1 MKIFTG
7 RNGVLAV
14 GLFAIFGC
22 AICDDGNSSSTNPP
36 YELAGVRGHWPC
48 VVLPG
53 TTITVYG
60 SKLGVVSLVDF
71 VGGGTTPTNRTP
83 TSFDLVVP
91 AGSASGPITFKDIYG
106 RQVGGTHPITVGPD
120 TVVPEAETND
130 DVNGADATPM
140 GGRTQGSGTL
150 SSVADRDHFRRTCFM
165 TGARYIVTVQPRVVG
180 VVYVNGTGVPLDASG
195 RGEFL
200 ATGDP
205 QLFGLTGGTGTYTMT
220 IGFVN
225 P

>member
-1 MKIFTG
+1 M
-7 RNGVLAV
+7 
-14 GLFAIFGC
+14 
-22 AICDDGNSSSTNPP
+22 
-36 YELAGVRGHWPC
+36 
-48 VVLPG
+48 PG

-60 SKLGVVSLVDF
+60 NKLGVVSTANF
-71 VGGGTTPTNRTP
+71 AGAGATPTNRTP

-91 AGSASGPITFKDIYG
+91 AGAVSGSITFTDIYG
-106 RQVGGTHPITVGPD
+106 RQVGNTHPITVGPD
-120 TVVPEAETND
+120 TVVPESETND

-150 SSVADRDHFRRTCFM
+150 SSVADRDHFLRTCFM
-165 TGARYIVTVQPRVVG
+165 SGARYSVTVQPRVVG
-180 VVYVNGTGVPLDASG
+180 VVYVNGVGVPLDAAG

-200 ATGDP
+200 ATRDP
-205 QLFGLTGGTGTYTMT
+205 QLFGLTGGTGAYTMT

>member
-22 AICDDGNSSSTNPP
+22 AICDDDNNSSNAPP
-36 YELAGVRGHWPC
+36 YQTAGVRGHWPC
-48 VVLPG
+48 VLMPG
-53 TTITVYG
+53 TTTTVYG
-60 SKLGVVSLVDF
+60 SKLDVVWSASMGVNGVQI
-71 VGGGTTPTNRTP
+71 TNRTS
-83 TSFDLVVP
+83 TSFDLVIP
-91 AGSASGPITFKDIYG
+91 AGATSGSVVFSDLYG
-106 RQVGGTHPITVGPD
+106 RQVGNTHPITVGPD
-120 TVVPEAETND
+120 TVVPESETND

-165 TGARYIVTVQPRVVG
+165 TGARYSVTVQPRIVG

-205 QLFGLTGGTGTYTMT
+205 QLFGLTGGTGAYTMT

>member
-22 AICDDGNSSSTNPP
+22 AICDDNNNSSSVPP
-36 YELAGVRGHWPC
+36 YLTAGVRGHWPC
-48 VVLPG
+48 VLMPG
-53 TTITVYG
+53 TTITVYA
-60 SKLGVVSLVDF
+60 SRPGVVSTANF
-71 VGGGTTPTNRTP
+71 AGGGAIPTNRTP

-91 AGSASGPITFKDIYG
+91 AGAASGSIFFTDSYG
-106 RQVGGTHPITVGPD
+106 RQVGNTHPITVGPD
-120 TVVPEAETND
+120 TVVPESETND

-150 SSVADRDHFRRTCFM
+150 SSVADRDHFLRTCFM
-165 TGARYIVTVQPRVVG
+165 SGARYSVTVQPRVVG

-205 QLFGLTGGTGTYTMT
+205 QLFGLTGGTGAYTMT